1 VVRALLNQKNNG
13 SPFGQ
18 EWRAVLT
25 LTGAV
30 TFQVIDLGLR
40 PGKDEVLVQRRS
52 SGKLLA
58 GHAVSIRENNL
69 VGAVPNGID

>member
-1 VVRALLNQKNNG
+1 M
-13 SPFGQ
+13 
-18 EWRAVLT
+18 LT